1 MLLITLMLDFLAY
14 RPAQV
19 STFITTEKKISVG
32 GKKVM
37 GGCLKVLLN

>member
-19 STFITTEKKISVG
+19 YTFITTEKNG

-37 GGCLKVLLN
+37 GA